1 MQETIQIY
9 FGETKLVHCEI
20 SLSAV
25 GTDPHLVGRGRPSQ
39 WFIELST
46 NLREFLS
53 AQENTPIT
61 TNAFTLLKVPSI

>member
-1 MQETIQIY
+1 MSCQDAAPSAVFSKYGQEAGGKSNAAQETIQIY

-39 WFIELST
+39 
-46 NLREFLS
+46 
-53 AQENTPIT
+53 
-61 TNAFTLLKVPSI
+61 

>member
-1 MQETIQIY
+1 MLPRVQYFLNMDRKLVASLMQETIQIY

-39 WFIELST
+39 
-46 NLREFLS
+46 
-53 AQENTPIT
+53 
-61 TNAFTLLKVPSI
+61 